1 MPSTLEGSDGLARNA
16 LGNSRRKVL
25 NYQEVRKDALR
36 LLIVDD
42 EEAARYGMRR
52 ALTTFGYNVSEAGSA
67 EAARLLLKQQEPDLL
82 LLDVNLPGMSG
93 LDFLRELKSS
103 NGHGPLVI
111 IVTAHGSERM
121 AVEAVKAGAH
131 DYLSKPFELDD
142 LRLVIKNAA
151 ETVQLRRENYSLRR
165 RIEVERSQ
173 RGALIGNS
181 EAMQRVRA
189 MIEKVSETDAT
200 ILVRGESGT
209 GKELVAREIHERN
222 SVRHNEAFVAVNC
235 AALPSELIESELFG
249 HEKGAF
255 TGATGKREGKF
266 EQADGGTLF
275 LDEIGDMSSNVQAK
289 LLRALE
295 ERTIE
300 RLGGNESIPV
310 DVRIVSATHRPL
322 EQEIAA
328 GNFRAD
334 LFYRLRVVTIEIA
347 PLRER
352 REDIPVLAETFLRLA
367 TERYELPQRPLS
379 QGALKRLLEYN
390 WPGNVRELKNTIDR
404 AVIMAEGDEVSARDL
419 PDEITAGLVA
429 SAITEDEEGESG
441 AVRVPFTADFRE
453 DRREFE
459 RRYITRC
466 LEHTQGNVTRAAEI
480 LAMHRQSL
488 QHKLRQLGLGRRYV
502 SVGAETPD
510 NSGVAD
516 SPQSKTE

>member
-1 MPSTLEGSDGLARNA
+1 M
-16 LGNSRRKVL
+16 
-25 NYQEVRKDALR
+25 
-36 LLIVDD
+36 IVDD
-42 EEAARYGMRR
+42 EEAARYGIRR
-52 ALTTFGYNVSEAGSA
+52 ALTTLGYNITEAGSA
-67 EAARLLLKQQEPDLL
+67 EAARALLKQSEPDLL

-93 LDFLRELKSS
+93 LDFLREIKSS
-103 NGHGPLVI
+103 NGNGPLVI
-111 IVTAHGSERM
+111 IITAHGSERM
-121 AVEAVKAGAH
+121 AVEAVKAGAY

-142 LRLVIKNAA
+142 LRLVVKNAA

-181 EAMQRVRA
+181 DAMQKVRS
-189 MIEKVSETDAT
+189 MIDKVAETDAT
-200 ILVRGESGT
+200 VLVRGESGT
-209 GKELVAREIHERN
+209 GKELVAREVHERN
-222 SVRHNEAFVAVNC
+222 SVRRNASFVAVNC

-255 TGATGKREGKF
+255 TGAAARREGKF
-266 EQADGGTLF
+266 EQAHGGTLF

-295 ERTIE
+295 ERRIE
-300 RLGGNESIPV
+300 RLGANESIPV

-322 EQEIAA
+322 EQEITN

-334 LFYRLRVVTIEIA
+334 LFYRLRVVTVDIA

-352 REDIPVLAETFLRLA
+352 REDIPLLVETFLRLA
-367 TERYELPQRPLS
+367 AERYELPQRALS
-379 QGALKRLLEYN
+379 QGALKRLVEYN

-404 AVIMAEGDEVSARDL
+404 AVIMAEGDEVTPKDL
-419 PDEITAGLVA
+419 PDEITAGMSMGSMV
-429 SAITEDEEGESG
+429 EGESETDG
-441 AVRVPFTADFRE
+441 LRIPFTADFRE

-480 LAMHRQSL
+480 LDMHRQSL

-502 SVGAETPD
+502 SVNEAQDNPD
-510 NSGVAD
+510 S
-516 SPQSKTE
+516 

>member
-1 MPSTLEGSDGLARNA
+1 M
-16 LGNSRRKVL
+16 
-25 NYQEVRKDALR
+25 
-36 LLIVDD
+36 IVDD

-52 ALTTFGYNVSEAGSA
+52 ALSTFGYNITEAGSA
-67 EAARLLLKQQEPDLL
+67 EAARALLKQHEPDLL
-82 LLDVNLPGMSG
+82 LLDVNLPGLSG

-103 NGHGPLVI
+103 NGNAPLVI

-131 DYLSKPFELDD
+131 DYISKPFELDD

-181 EAMQRVRA
+181 DAMQKVRA
-189 MIEKVSETDAT
+189 MIDKVAETDAT
-200 ILVRGESGT
+200 VLVRGESGT
-209 GKELVAREIHERN
+209 GKELVARELHERN
-222 SVRHNEAFVAVNC
+222 SVRRNASFVAVNC

-255 TGATGKREGKF
+255 TGAAARREGKF

-295 ERTIE
+295 ERRIE
-300 RLGGNESIPV
+300 RLGANESIPV

-322 EQEIAA
+322 EQEITN

-334 LFYRLRVVTIEIA
+334 LFYRLRVVTVEIA

-352 REDIPVLAETFLRLA
+352 REDIPLLVETFTRLA
-367 TERYELPQRPLS
+367 AERYELPQRTLS
-379 QGALKRLLEYN
+379 QGALRRLMEYN

-404 AVIMAEGDEVSARDL
+404 AVIMADGDEIAPKDL
-419 PDEITAGLVA
+419 PDEITAGISKDGMV
-429 SAITEDEEGESG
+429 EDSSETDGL
-441 AVRVPFTADFRE
+441 RVPFTADFRE

-459 RRYITRC
+459 RRYISRC
-466 LEHTQGNVTRAAEI
+466 LEYTQGNVTRAAEI
-480 LAMHRQSL
+480 LDMHRQSL

-502 SVGAETPD
+502 SVTGDAQDNPD
-510 NSGVAD
+510 
-516 SPQSKTE
+516 T

>member
-1 MPSTLEGSDGLARNA
+1 M
-16 LGNSRRKVL
+16 
-25 NYQEVRKDALR
+25 
-36 LLIVDD
+36 IVDD

-52 ALTTFGYNVSEAGSA
+52 ALSTLGYNITEAGSA
-67 EAARLLLKQQEPDLL
+67 EAARALLKQNDPDLL
-82 LLDVNLPGMSG
+82 LLDVNLPGLSG
-93 LDFLRELKSS
+93 LDFLRELKSA
-103 NGHGPLVI
+103 NGNAPLVI

-131 DYLSKPFELDD
+131 DYISKPFELDD

-181 EAMQRVRA
+181 DAMQKVRA
-189 MIEKVSETDAT
+189 MIDKVAETDAT
-200 ILVRGESGT
+200 VLVRGESGT
-209 GKELVAREIHERN
+209 GKELVARELHERN
-222 SVRHNEAFVAVNC
+222 SVRRNASFVAVNC

-255 TGATGKREGKF
+255 TGAAARREGKF
-266 EQADGGTLF
+266 EQADHGTLF

-295 ERTIE
+295 ERRIE
-300 RLGGNESIPV
+300 RLGANDSIPV

-322 EQEIAA
+322 EQEITN

-334 LFYRLRVVTIEIA
+334 LFYRLRVVTVDIA

-352 REDIPVLAETFLRLA
+352 REDIPLLVETFTRLA
-367 TERYELPQRPLS
+367 AERYELPQRSLS
-379 QGALKRLLEYN
+379 QGALRRLMEYN

-404 AVIMAEGDEVSARDL
+404 AVIMADGDEIAPKDL
-419 PDEITAGLVA
+419 PDEVTVGISKDGIVEHSDAEIDGL
-429 SAITEDEEGESG
+429 
-441 AVRVPFTADFRE
+441 RVPFTADFRE

-459 RRYITRC
+459 RRYISRC
-466 LEHTQGNVTRAAEI
+466 LEYTQGNVTRAAEI
-480 LAMHRQSL
+480 LDMHRQSL

-502 SVGAETPD
+502 SVSGDAQDNPD
-510 NSGVAD
+510 S
-516 SPQSKTE
+516 

>member
-1 MPSTLEGSDGLARNA
+1 M
-16 LGNSRRKVL
+16 
-25 NYQEVRKDALR
+25 R

-42 EEAARYGMRR
+42 EEAARYGIRR
-52 ALTTFGYNVSEAGSA
+52 ALSTFGYSVSEADSA
-67 EAARLLLKQQEPDLL
+67 EAARALIKQQEPDLM
-82 LLDVNLPGMSG
+82 LLDVNLPGISG
-93 LDFLRELKSS
+93 LDLLREIKSA
-103 NGHGPLVI
+103 NGNGPLVI

-121 AVEAVKAGAH
+121 AVEAVKAGAY

-151 ETVQLRRENYSLRR
+151 ETIELRRENFSLRR
-165 RIEVERSQ
+165 RIEIERSQ
-173 RGALIGNS
+173 RGAFIGNS
-181 EAMQRVRA
+181 PGMQLVRS
-189 MIEKVSETDAT
+189 MIEKVAETDAT
-200 ILVRGESGT
+200 VLVRGESGT

-222 SVRHNEAFVAVNC
+222 SARASGAFVAVNC

-255 TGATGKREGKF
+255 TGAAARRQGKF

-275 LDEIGDMSSNVQAK
+275 LDEIGDMSANVQAK

-295 ERTIE
+295 ERRIE

-334 LFYRLRVVTIEIA
+334 LFYRLQVVTIEIP
-347 PLRER
+347 PLRDR
-352 REDIPVLAETFLRLA
+352 REDIPLLAGTFARA
-367 TERYELPQRPLS
+367 AAERYELPVRPIAQS
-379 QGALKRLLEYN
+379 ALRRLVDYK
-390 WPGNVRELKNTIDR
+390 WPGNVRELKNTMDR
-404 AVIMAEGDEVSARDL
+404 AVIMAEGDELEGHDL
-419 PDEITAGLVA
+419 PAEITAGLPQGSGEA
-429 SAITEDEEGESG
+429 SSDDNGL
-441 AVRVPFTADFRE
+441 RVPFTADFRE

-459 RRYITRC
+459 RRYISRC

-480 LAMHRQSL
+480 LGMHRQSL

-502 SVGAETPD
+502 SVSSD
-510 NSGVAD
+510 LQDLSD
-516 SPQSKTE
+516 S

>member
-1 MPSTLEGSDGLARNA
+1 
-16 LGNSRRKVL
+16 
-25 NYQEVRKDALR
+25 LR
-36 LLIVDD
+36 LMIVDD

-52 ALTTFGYNVSEAGSA
+52 ALTTLGYNITEAGSA
-67 EAARLLLKQQEPDLL
+67 EAARALLRQTEPDLL

-103 NGHGPLVI
+103 NGNGPLVI

-121 AVEAVKAGAH
+121 AVEAVKAGAY

-142 LRLVIKNAA
+142 LRLVVKNAA

-173 RGALIGNS
+173 RGALIGAS
-181 EAMQRVRA
+181 EAMQRVRS
-189 MIEKVSETDAT
+189 MIDKVAETDAT
-200 ILVRGESGT
+200 VLVRGESGT
-209 GKELVAREIHERN
+209 GKELVARELHERN
-222 SVRHNEAFVAVNC
+222 SVRRNNSFVAVNC

-255 TGATGKREGKF
+255 TGAAARREGKF
-266 EQADGGTLF
+266 EQAHSGTLF

-295 ERTIE
+295 ERRIE
-300 RLGGNESIPV
+300 RLGANESIPV
-310 DVRIVSATHRPL
+310 NVRIVSATHRPL
-322 EQEIAA
+322 EQEITN

-334 LFYRLRVVTIEIA
+334 LFYRLRVFTVDIP

-352 REDIPVLAETFLRLA
+352 REDIPLLAETFLRLA
-367 TERYELPQRPLS
+367 GERYELPQRVLS
-379 QGALKRLLEYN
+379 QGALKRLIEYN
-390 WPGNVRELKNTIDR
+390 WPGNVRELKNAIDR
-404 AVIMAEGDEVSARDL
+404 AVIMAENDEVAPKDL
-419 PDEITAGLVA
+419 PDEITAGMSKDSIV
-429 SAITEDEEGESG
+429 EDESDTEGG
-441 AVRVPFTADFRE
+441 LRVPFTADFRE

-480 LAMHRQSL
+480 LDMHRQSL

-502 SVGAETPD
+502 SVGGETQENHD
-510 NSGVAD
+510 N
-516 SPQSKTE
+516 

>member
-1 MPSTLEGSDGLARNA
+1 MARNA
-16 LGNSRRKVL
+16 LGNPSYEVL
-25 NYQEVRKDALR
+25 NYQEVRKEALR
-36 LLIVDD
+36 LMIVDD

-52 ALTTFGYNVSEAGSA
+52 ALTTFGYNIQEADSA
-67 EAARLLLKQQEPDLL
+67 EAARALLKQQEPDLL
-82 LLDVNLPGMSG
+82 LLDVNLPGLSG
-93 LDFLRELKSS
+93 LEFLRELTES
-103 NGHGPLVI
+103 NGQGPLVI

-121 AVEAVKAGAH
+121 AVEAVKAGAY

-151 ETVQLRRENYSLRR
+151 ETIQLRRENYSLRR

-181 EAMQRVRA
+181 PAMQRVRA

-200 ILVRGESGT
+200 VLVRGESGT
-209 GKELVAREIHERN
+209 GKELVAREVHERN
-222 SVRHNEAFVAVNC
+222 TARRNGAFVAVNC
-235 AALPSELIESELFG
+235 AALPAELIESELFG

-255 TGATGKREGKF
+255 TGAAARREGKF

-275 LDEIGDMSSNVQAK
+275 LDEIGDMSANVQAK

-295 ERTIE
+295 DRRIE

-322 EQEIAA
+322 EQEIEK

-334 LFYRLRVVTIEIA
+334 LFYRLRVVTIEIS

-352 REDIPVLAETFLRLA
+352 REDIPVLAETFLRA
-367 TERYELPQRPLS
+367 AGERYELPQRALS
-379 QGALKRLLEYN
+379 QSALKRLVEYA

-404 AVIMAEGDEVSARDL
+404 AVIMAEGDEISARDL
-419 PDEITAGLVA
+419 PDEVTAGIPKSGIA
-429 SAITEDEEGESG
+429 EGDE
-441 AVRVPFTADFRE
+441 AVGDGLRVPFTADFRE

-459 RRYITRC
+459 RRYISRC

-480 LAMHRQSL
+480 LDMHRQSL

-502 SVGAETPD
+502 SVGSEAQD
-510 NSGVAD
+510 NSD
-516 SPQSKTE
+516 S